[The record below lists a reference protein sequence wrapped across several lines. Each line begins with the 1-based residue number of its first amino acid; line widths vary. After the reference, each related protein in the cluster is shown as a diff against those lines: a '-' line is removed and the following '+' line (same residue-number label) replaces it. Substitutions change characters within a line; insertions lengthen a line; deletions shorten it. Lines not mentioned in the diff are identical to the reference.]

1 MPLSWIF
8 LLLTPPVAAAGL
20 WIYRVSYRRH
30 GHCTAAALFAL
41 CTGWLM
47 PHCVLGFSV
56 SLKPVPETFLQ
67 YVGAGLIVLGLALT
81 VFSMLHFRSLRM
93 VLGRDRSRLVTIGL
107 YRFSRNPQYVFYAL
121 FLLGYAMT
129 GKSMMA
135 YLGAALCWVVIHL
148 TALVE
153 EEHLERV
160 FGEEYRQYKRSVP
173 RYVSLGRG

>member
-1 MPLSWIF
+1 MEESMPLSWIF
-8 LLLTPPVAAAGL
+8 LLLTSPVAAAGL

-30 GHCTAAALFAL
+30 GQCTAAAMFAL
-41 CTGWLM
+41 CTGW
-47 PHCVLGFSV
+47 
-56 SLKPVPETFLQ
+56 
-67 YVGAGLIVLGLALT
+67 LIVLGLALT

-93 VLGRDRSRLVTIGL
+93 VLGRDPSRLVTIGL

-148 TALVE
+148 TVLVE